1 MRRFIIALFLCLIAL
16 PSFARRTKIFGTVK
30 DESGSPV
37 EMANVR
43 IKGLPILT
51 MTDLKGFYTIYCE
64 SADSIEVIYSQ
75 IGYGSRRRLLRNPGD
90 SVRLDI
96 VLHNSVDY
104 ELGGATVLG
113 QKREATTEQ
122 RISTEALKNT
132 PSTTGNGVE
141 ELIQSQAGVSTHSE
155 LSSQYNV
162 RGGSFD
168 ENVVYLNG
176 IEIYRPLLVRSGQQE
191 GLSIINPDMVERIA
205 FSSGGFEARYGDKM
219 SSVLDITYKH
229 PEKFEAKINTS
240 LLGAGTY
247 IGWGNKHMDFMTSVR
262 YKTTRLLL
270 GSMDTQGE
278 YQPNF
283 LDYQGAF
290 SWRPS
295 RKWTID
301 LLGNISDNSYNFYPK
316 NRETS
321 FGTLNDPKTFTVYF
335 DGKEKDRFR
344 TFFGAA
350 TITRHLSPET
360 FLALQMSTFSTL
372 EHENYDIQGEY
383 WLQEATSQEQ
393 LGVGTYME
401 HARNRLKAN
410 VYNVGLRFRTKTAKA
425 GNTLNSHTLQMGLNW
440 LNERI
445 KENSREWEMRDSMG
459 YSLPYDEKALRLIY
473 SLKSVNEIHTNRFEA
488 FAQDSWRFYTKA
500 GLFNFTYGVR
510 FNYWDWN
517 KESLISPR
525 ASIGFL
531 PASNDQWT
539 LRFATGLYYQAPFFK
554 ELRDTTLTNGIATVR
569 MNRNIKA
576 QRSIHF
582 VLGAD
587 YAFRMMDRPFRFTA
601 ETYYKALTNLNPYS
615 INNVR
620 VVYYGRN
627 IASGYAAGLDFKLFG
642 EFVPGTD
649 SWLTFSLMKTQEK
662 VDGQWLP
669 RPTDQRYNFSAFFTD
684 YFPGSTRWRATLKM
698 AFAGGLP
705 FGPPHT
711 GRNFQTFRSPAYKRV
726 DLGLSYRMPLRWQ
739 RQQEAGIETARQHL
753 FKNIWIGIDC
763 FNLLGIDNVN
773 SYYWVTD
780 ITNTQ
785 YAVPNY
791 LTGRQISVRF
801 SIEF

>member
-1 MRRFIIALFLCLIAL
+1 MRKFIIALLLCLFVF

-30 DESGSPV
+30 DDNGSPI

-43 IKGLPILT
+43 IKGHPILT
-51 MTDLKGFYTIYCE
+51 LTDLKGFYTIYCE
-64 SADSIEVIYSQ
+64 SADSVEVIYSQ

-96 VLHNSVDY
+96 VLHNNTGY
-104 ELGGATVLG
+104 ELGSATIIG
-113 QKREATTEQ
+113 QKRETTTEQ
-122 RISTEALKNT
+122 RISTDALQNT

-176 IEIYRPLLVRSGQQE
+176 IEVYRPLLVRSGQQE
-191 GLSIINPDMVERIA
+191 GLSIINPDMVERIG

-229 PEKFEAKINTS
+229 PKKFEAKINAS

-247 IGWGNKHMDFMTSVR
+247 LGWGNKHVDFMTSVR
-262 YKTTRLLL
+262 YKTTRYLL
-270 GSMDTQGE
+270 GSMDTNGE
-278 YQPNF
+278 YKPNF

-290 SWRPS
+290 SWHPS

-301 LLGNISDNSYNFYPK
+301 LLGNISDNNYNFYPK

-321 FGTLNDPKTFTVYF
+321 FGTIDEPKTFTVYF
-335 DGKEKDRFR
+335 DGQEKDRFR
-344 TFFGAA
+344 TFFGAS
-350 TITRHLSPET
+350 TITRHFSPET
-360 FLALQMSTFSTL
+360 FLALQFSTFSTI

-383 WLQEATSQEQ
+383 WLQEATSQRQ
-393 LGVGTYME
+393 MGVGTYME

-410 VYNVGLRFRTKTAKA
+410 VYNIGLRFRTKTAKKS
-425 GNTLNSHTLQMGLNW
+425 NTSNSHTFQLGINW

-445 KENSREWEMRDSMG
+445 RENSREWEMRDSMG
-459 YSLPYDEKALRLIY
+459 YSLPYDEKLLRLIY

-488 FAQDSWRFYTKA
+488 FAQDAWRINTKA
-500 GLFNFTYGVR
+500 GLLNLTYGVR
-510 FNYWDWN
+510 VNYWDWN
-517 KESLISPR
+517 KETLVSPR

-531 PASNDQWT
+531 PASNSHWT

-554 ELRDTTLTNGIATVR
+554 ELRDTTLTNGIASVR

-587 YAFRMMDRPFRFTA
+587 YSFHMMNRPFRFTTEA
-601 ETYYKALTNLNPYS
+601 YYKALSNLNPYS
-615 INNVR
+615 IDNVR

-627 IASGYAAGLDFKLFG
+627 VSSGYTAGIDFKLFG

-649 SWLTFSLMKTQEK
+649 SWITFSFMKTQEK
-662 VDGQWLP
+662 LEGQWLP
-669 RPTDQRYNFSAFFTD
+669 RPTDQRFNTSVFFTD

-711 GRNFQTFRSPAYKRV
+711 DRRMQVFRAPAYKRV
-726 DLGLSYRMPLRWQ
+726 DLGLSYRLPLRWQ
-739 RQQEAGIETARQHL
+739 RLQEAGVDTSRRHV
-753 FKNIWIGIDC
+753 FKNIWLGLDC

-780 ITNTQ
+780 ITNAQ

-791 LTGRQISVRF
+791 LTGRQISARF